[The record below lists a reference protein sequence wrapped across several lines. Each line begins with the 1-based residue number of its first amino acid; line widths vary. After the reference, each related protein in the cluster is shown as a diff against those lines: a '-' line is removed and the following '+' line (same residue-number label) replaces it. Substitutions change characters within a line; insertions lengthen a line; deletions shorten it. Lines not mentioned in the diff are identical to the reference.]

1 MLVPDPIA
9 LVPAAPDNGEV
20 VSEPGARAPGAAEL
34 PADDPGGTWAPETGT
49 LAPDITLVLVSPETG
64 AVGSEP
70 APLLPVAA
78 DPPCVEPGK
87 PDTPVEGTRVSDP
100 LRAVVLVT
108 PGDRV
113 GDSEPAPGC

>member
-1 MLVPDPIA
+1 MP
-9 LVPAAPDNGEV
+9 
-20 VSEPGARAPGAAEL
+20 
-34 PADDPGGTWAPETGT
+34 
-49 LAPDITLVLVSPETG
+49 SPETG

-78 DPPCVEPGK
+78 DPPCVEPGE
-87 PDTPVEGTRVSDP
+87 PDTPVEGTPVSDP

-113 GDSEPAPGC
+113 VGSEPAPGC

>member
-34 PADDPGGTWAPETGT
+34 PADDPGVTGAPETGT

-64 AVGSEP
+64 AVGPEP
-70 APLLPVAA
+70 APLPPVAA